1 MPLHSKTTG
10 AVECDLNLPRP
21 SPSLFF
27 FCGGG
32 YQSPKVVVPSSVPS
46 SAAGAS
52 AATLVQP
59 RLQHSAADSAPRQH
73 QHVAS
78 ASAATLMQLRLQHSA
93 ADSAP
98 GQHQCVSDQAR
109 HFDDVTADAKAT
121 SIKIEEFQE
130 LYRHTRQ
137 NRDVA

>member
-1 MPLHSKTTG
+1 MQLRLQHNAADSAPGQHQCVSDQARHFDDVTADAKATIHLEG
-10 AVECDLNLPRP
+10 E
-21 SPSLFF
+21 
-27 FCGGG
+27 

-52 AATLVQP
+52 AATP
-59 RLQHSAADSAPRQH
+59 RLH

-78 ASAATLMQLRLQHSA
+78 ASAATLMQLRLQHNA

-98 GQHQCVSDQAR
+98 GQHQCMSDQAR